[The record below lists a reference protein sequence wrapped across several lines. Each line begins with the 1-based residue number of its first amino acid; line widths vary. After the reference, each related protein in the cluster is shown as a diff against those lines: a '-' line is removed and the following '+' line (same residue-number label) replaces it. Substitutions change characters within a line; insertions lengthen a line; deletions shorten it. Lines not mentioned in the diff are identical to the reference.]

1 MELAEA
7 LYAWQDAVWQFARKR
22 ATHIHPRVV
31 YHRLNLSLRPEV
43 SVAAGWRVC
52 LHEVCARVHSG
63 PWALKA
69 GQGIMA

>member
-1 MELAEA
+1 MAACRE
-7 LYAWQDAVWQFARKR
+7 R

-31 YHRLNLSLRPEV
+31 YRRLNLSLRPGV
-43 SVAAGWRVC
+43 YAAAGWRAC
-52 LHEVCARVHSG
+52 LHEVCAREHNG